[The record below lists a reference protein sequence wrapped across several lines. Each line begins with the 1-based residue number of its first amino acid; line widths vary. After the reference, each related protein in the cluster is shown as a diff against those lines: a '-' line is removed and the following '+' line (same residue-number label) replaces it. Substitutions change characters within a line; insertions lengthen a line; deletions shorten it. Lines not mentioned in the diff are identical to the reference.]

1 MTFAKVGD
9 MAGQAVQV
17 DQVAVTMSPQHFKGF
32 CKSLSETLEAY
43 ESAYGQLTI
52 PESVTR
58 PLRSAAQI
66 VAKIA
71 EGQKKIEDLR
81 LKIAEDDATSS
92 TEKKPPSKRSRGA
105 GKA

>member
-1 MTFAKVGD
+1 
-9 MAGQAVQV
+9 MAGQTAQF
-17 DQVAVTMSPQHFKGF
+17 DQVAVTLSPQHFKAF
-32 CKSLSETLEAY
+32 CKSLNETLEAF

-52 PESVTR
+52 SESMTR
-58 PLRSAAQI
+58 PLRNAAQI

-71 EGQKKIEDLR
+71 EGQKRVDELR

-105 GKA
+105 RKVKAS